1 MVKYNNQEFS
11 SIEEAQWAAFF
22 TSEKWKWDY
31 DLKNHSFIL
40 DLDRPILAIIT
51 PADVSEH
58 LYAFVIK
65 DKIHDWDKEILILGT
80 KPFHDS
86 WSCQLGLLG
95 EKWYEQENDSWS
107 YWFEESPLMYCHI
120 CKKLSFYHS
129 QGSYHCRVSGCYDG
143 DGHIGVLDT
152 NDLEK
157 MWKDIQTK
165 AGLMVIAKQADP
177 KVEKTLKNIA
187 NEITEPVQ
195 DNQASGTLNPII
207 WNNLRFRS
215 KTEVKIAEALEKEK
229 ILFFPNC
236 KARLGFTER
245 QNLEPDFLICHKGK
259 LGILEI
265 DGSPYHP
272 ATRSAHEHK
281 RDRLFLAH
289 GISLVQRFD
298 ANECYENPENVVKQ
312 FLYLLTQNAR

>member
-1 MVKYNNQEFS
+1 MVKYNNQEFPS
-11 SIEEAQWAAFF
+11 LAEAHWAAFF
-22 TSEKWKWDY
+22 TSVEWKWTY
-31 DLKNHSFIL
+31 DSQKRGFIL
-40 DLDRPILAIIT
+40 DIDTPTLAIVT
-51 PADVSEH
+51 PADVPEL

-65 DKIHDWDKEILILGT
+65 EKLTDWDKEILILGT

-107 YWFEESPLMYCHI
+107 YWFEESPLMYCSF
-120 CKKLSFYHS
+120 CKKPSFYHS
-129 QGSYHCRVSGCYDG
+129 QGSYRCRVSGCYDG
-143 DGHIGVLDT
+143 DGHIGYLDAT
-152 NDLEK
+152 ELDK
-157 MWKDIQTK
+157 IWKDAQIK
-165 AGLMVIAKQADP
+165 SGLIESIKTPSIKPKPIHENNAKN
-177 KVEKTLKNIA
+177 KI
-187 NEITEPVQ
+187 EPVT

-207 WNNLRFRS
+207 WNNLHFRS
-215 KTEVKIAEALEKEK
+215 KTEVKIAEAFEKEK
-229 ILFFPNC
+229 VLFFPNC

-245 QNLEPDFLICHKGK
+245 QNLEPDFLVCYKGK
-259 LGILEI
+259 LGIMEI
-265 DGSPYHP
+265 DGSPFHP
-272 ATRSAHEHK
+272 ASRSAHEHK